1 MKTPYYFGFGSLVN
15 EQTLPAGTQWH
26 RATLKGWRRSWRHPI
41 PGERH
46 WAAMDVLP
54 DANSSIDGLLV
65 VGGSDIDSY
74 LLERESG
81 YSPLQL
87 EHGHFEIEQPLANHA
102 APCLWT
108 SKSPRHTSDDF
119 WLMQSYV
126 DVVMTGYLR
135 HFGEEGL
142 ARFVETTDNW
152 QLPAFDDRDDPR
164 YPRSVQLST
173 RERGIIASFQPN
185 T

>member
-15 EQTLPAGTQWH
+15 EQTLPEGTQWQ

-41 PGERH
+41 EGEQH

-65 VGGSDIDSY
+65 VGGGEIDEY
-74 LLERESG
+74 LLQRESG
-81 YSPLQL
+81 YQAQEL
-87 EHGHFEIEQPLANHA
+87 EHGHFELAQPLMAHA

-108 SKSPRHTSDDF
+108 SKSPRHQHEGF

-135 HFGEEGL
+135 HFGEDGL
-142 ARFVETTDNW
+142 ERFVASTDNW
-152 QLPAFDDRDDPR
+152 HLPAFDDRNDPR
-164 YPRSVQLST
+164 YPRWVELSA
-173 RERGIIASFQPN
+173 RERDIISALQPKH
-185 T
+185 